1 MTTIVSMS
9 DYNTTQALAVP
20 ETHPVRTVQ
29 PGANGT
35 NDSSGCTE
43 AYLGPQY
50 SLEIQVLLSSFL
62 ALVILLTIVGNIL
75 VISTVALFRSLRSLT
90 NYFVVSLAVADLLVG
105 VIVMTLGTQYEVSGR
120 WRHGEIFCLIFT
132 SMDISLTTCSIM
144 HLSCIAFDRYYAI
157 CHPFK
162 YPTKMSHRKMVLMI
176 AMCWV
181 VPVIMAYVP
190 IMNRWNTIGIEP
202 VVEDTK
208 CALGPESCVFLVNKE
223 FSLIASTLSF
233 YLPAVMMTLAY
244 YQVYRAARRQ
254 MQQIISLE
262 RSMNNNENM
271 RREKKAAKTLGIIM
285 GCFLVCWMPFFVANI
300 VEPLCGYCITRSCD
314 LCLKFFLWLGYINST
329 LNPMIY
335 AFFNRSFRRA
345 FKRILS
351 CSSCCDL
358 DNRDFD
364 PAVSTAL
371 QRRTSTRHQNGEA
384 VNNT

>member
-1 MTTIVSMS
+1 MS
-9 DYNTTQALAVP
+9 GQSSR
-20 ETHPVRTVQ
+20 ERT
-29 PGANGT
+29 
-35 NDSSGCTE
+35 
-43 AYLGPQY
+43 
-50 SLEIQVLLSSFL
+50 VLLSSFL

-144 HLSCIAFDRYYAI
+144 HLTPPRGI
-157 CHPFK
+157 P
-162 YPTKMSHRKMVLMI
+162 HRKMVLMI